1 MRSNIPKA
9 LGRGQE
15 VSLSL
20 QCLTSCKNLFHF
32 RTLQISQD
40 SVPADKQGPCEDL
53 L

>member
-20 QCLTSCKNLFHF
+20 QYLTLCNDLFHF
-32 RTLQISQD
+32 RTFQISQD
-40 SVPADKQGPCEDL
+40 SVPADQQGPCKDL